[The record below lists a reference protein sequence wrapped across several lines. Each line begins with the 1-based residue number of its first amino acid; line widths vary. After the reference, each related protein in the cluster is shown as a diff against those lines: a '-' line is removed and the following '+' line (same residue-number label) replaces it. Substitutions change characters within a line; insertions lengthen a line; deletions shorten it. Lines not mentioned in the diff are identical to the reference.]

1 MQTAPK
7 GGVFFVFF
15 LPLQVST
22 LLDLKIGEPSRQKA
36 SDQWHVRGVPC
47 VGVWFCATVLNNK
60 SKKLLLGTLWCQ
72 PNIQVRELYSRRPPG
87 LKLLIW
93 RSFADIIHQCAL
105 QCYRQ
110 APLCCVVFCF
120 NHIFPSPILTTC
132 PNWAVILVQWQNT
145 QSYLNSTL
153 LLGPIVF
160 YGVRKRRQPAE
171 IDKAFLGLQDVT
183 SFEKQNW
190 PCWAWLEHSNHTTQT
205 RLPVRIKET
214 TVKQRYVEVKAVLA
228 AENLPLRWIQVSKPN
243 IITALF
249 PILT

>member
-1 MQTAPK
+1 MTCAWCAAC
-7 GGVFFVFF
+7 G
-15 LPLQVST
+15 
-22 LLDLKIGEPSRQKA
+22 
-36 SDQWHVRGVPC
+36 C

-72 PNIQVRELYSRRPPG
+72 PNIQVRELYSRGPPG